1 VADTDPVHKD
11 LVRRGYDALSYHY
24 RAEDDD
30 DAGERGEWI
39 GRLIPRVPAGG
50 AVLDLGCGCGLPVAR
65 ALVRAGFAVTGVDLS
80 GVQIERAQ
88 RLVPEARFVRAD
100 ATEVSFPAHGFDAVV
115 SLYMFIHLPMAEQA
129 PLIRRIAQWLRPG
142 GILLATT
149 GHTAWTG
156 TEPDWL
162 GGGAPMWWSH
172 PDAATYRGWF
182 EAGGLR
188 VLSQDFV
195 PEGGGGHALFWC
207 QRPA

>member
-1 VADTDPVHKD
+1 MDDTDSAHKD

-30 DAGERGEWI
+30 PGERGEWI
-39 GRLIPRVPAGG
+39 ERLIARVPAGG
-50 AVLDLGCGCGLPVAR
+50 SVLDLGCGCGLPVAR

-80 GVQIERAQ
+80 EVQVERAG
-88 RLVPEARFVRAD
+88 RLVPGATFLRAD
-100 ATEVSFPAHGFDAVV
+100 AADVSFPGQSFDAVV

-129 PLIRRIAQWLRPG
+129 PLIGRIAGWLRPG

-156 TEPDWL
+156 TDPDWL

-182 EAGGLR
+182 EAAGLR

-195 PEGGGGHALFWC
+195 PEGSGGHALFWC
-207 QRPA
+207 QRAA